1 MDGTLA
7 WPLVVLL
14 IVVFMVERL
23 WRWARGVHKSD
34 RSASAA
40 GLEELTAMFY
50 GSKRLE
56 QEQREIDYMLRDD
69 EYDGAP
75 PTNSVDLDA
84 GVARIHRQHRT
95 E

>member
-1 MDGTLA
+1 MDGMLA
-7 WPLVVLL
+7 WPLAILL
-14 IVVFMVERL
+14 VIVFVAERL

-34 RSASAA
+34 QSASAA

-56 QEQREIDYMLRDD
+56 QEQREIEYMLRDE

-84 GVARIHRQHRT
+84 GVARIRRQRRT